1 MTDVQLAKASKPAFQ
16 IFHNRWIPIKSEQVF
31 THTVPAIIQDQC
43 EPHVVQIYE
52 FHIHVFHTQCVNQ
65 RDSIHDCEIHGS
77 NTAFF
82 CISATT
88 ETRIRI

>member
-1 MTDVQLAKASKPAFQ
+1 MSNLQKQVNPHFEFFIIDG
-16 IFHNRWIPIKSEQVF
+16 WIPIKSEQVF